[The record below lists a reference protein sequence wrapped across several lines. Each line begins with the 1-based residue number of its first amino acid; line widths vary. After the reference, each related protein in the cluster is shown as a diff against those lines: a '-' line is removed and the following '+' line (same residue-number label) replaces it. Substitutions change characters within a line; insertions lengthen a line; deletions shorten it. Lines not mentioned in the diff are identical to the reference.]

1 MVITLDEKRGSIR
14 AIEANGKPLE
24 PTAEEMPI
32 IAGVISLAL
41 LTYETEVVHDE
52 ETDVI
57 TFQHYSVTDL
67 LMHKPLRLNPN
78 PIMGSCYP
86 SPSLHHS

>member
-1 MVITLDEKRGSIR
+1 MKKLTYTVGGKQLVITLDEKRGSIR

-57 TFQHYSVTDL
+57 TLQRHCTPWNSPARQ
-67 LMHKPLRLNPN
+67 MNNLRK
-78 PIMGSCYP
+78 
-86 SPSLHHS
+86 

>member
-1 MVITLDEKRGSIR
+1 MKKLAYTVGGKQLVITLDEKRGSIR

-24 PTAEEMPI
+24 PTPEEMPI

-57 TFQHYSVTDL
+57 TLQRHCTLWNSPARQ
-67 LMHKPLRLNPN
+67 MNNLRK
-78 PIMGSCYP
+78 
-86 SPSLHHS
+86 

>member
-1 MVITLDEKRGSIR
+1 MKKLAYTVGGKQLVITLDEKRGSIR

-52 ETDVI
+52 ETVPIPEEPPPKPKRTRKKKTD
-57 TFQHYSVTDL
+57 SVW
-67 LMHKPLRLNPN
+67 
-78 PIMGSCYP
+78 IS
-86 SPSLHHS
+86 

>member
-1 MVITLDEKRGSIR
+1 
-14 AIEANGKPLE
+14 
-24 PTAEEMPI
+24 MPI

-57 TFQHYSVTDL
+57 TLQRHCTPWNSPARQ
-67 LMHKPLRLNPN
+67 MSNLRK
-78 PIMGSCYP
+78 
-86 SPSLHHS
+86 